1 MAEEVKQ
8 FFEEFG
14 KSVGQMKQEMP
25 DMVSGFGGLFAKV
38 MKDGALDL
46 KCKELIALAVGL
58 AVRCK
63 PCIYSHTQK
72 ALQAGASREQI
83 LEAASVVVMM
93 GGGPAYT
100 HVPEVMRALDEL
112 GGEK

>member
-8 FFEEFG
+8 FIEDFG
-14 KSVGQMKQEMP
+14 KAMGQMKAQTP
-25 DMVSGFGGLFAKV
+25 DLVSGFGGLFAKV

-63 PCIYSHTQK
+63 PCIYMHTQK
-72 ALQAGASREQI
+72 ALQAGATREQI

-100 HVPEVMRALDEL
+100 HVPEVMKALDEL
-112 GGEK
+112 AG

>member
-8 FFEEFG
+8 FIEDFG
-14 KSVGQMKQEMP
+14 KAMGQMKAQTP
-25 DMVSGFGGLFAKV
+25 DLVSGFGGLFAKV

-58 AVRCK
+58 AVRCN
-63 PCIYSHTQK
+63 PCIYLHVQK
-72 ALQAGASREQI
+72 ALQAGATRAQI

-100 HVPEVMRALDEL
+100 NVPEVMKALDEL
-112 GGEK
+112 AS

>member
-8 FFEEFG
+8 FIEDFG
-14 KSVGQMKQEMP
+14 KAVGQMKAQTP
-25 DMVSGFGGLFAKV
+25 DLVSGFGGLFAKV
-38 MKDGALDL
+38 MKDGALEL

-63 PCIYSHTQK
+63 PCIYLHVQK

-100 HVPEVMRALDEL
+100 HVPDVMKALDEL
-112 GGEK
+112 AD